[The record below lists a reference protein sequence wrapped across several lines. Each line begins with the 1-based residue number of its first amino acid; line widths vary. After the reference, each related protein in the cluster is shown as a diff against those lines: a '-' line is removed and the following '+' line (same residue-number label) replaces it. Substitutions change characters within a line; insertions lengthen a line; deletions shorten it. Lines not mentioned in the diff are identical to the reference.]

1 MHVITIARARQWVI
15 TTLVVVAVLVTAALT
30 TRVTVGVP
38 IADGTRTVALILA
51 ALLPAVSGVVLV
63 DRFPRLSPTFLRERR
78 LRTVELTG
86 FWIANVLGIVITGQG
101 SVPYRLYTVTSGLLL
116 ADISLVLVSWLGMT
130 GVLGSCLAGVVWIIG
145 AGGLAQVLGYPPDL
159 LTDPNSQVLA
169 MWVRPLYY
177 YELGGVVALGLA
189 ASLRHVLRRGDN
201 RPDA

>member
-1 MHVITIARARQWVI
+1 M
-15 TTLVVVAVLVTAALT
+15 VVAVLVTAALT

-86 FWIANVLGIVITGQG
+86 FWIANALGIVITGQG

-159 LTDPNSQVLA
+159 LTDPSSQVLA

-189 ASLRHVLRRGDN
+189 ASLRHVLRQGDN

>member
-15 TTLVVVAVLVTAALT
+15 TALVVAVLVIAALT

-63 DRFPRLSPTFLRERR
+63 DRFPRLSPTFLRERH

-86 FWIANVLGIVITGQG
+86 FWIANALGIVITGQG

-159 LTDPNSQVLA
+159 LTDPSSQVLA

>member
-15 TTLVVVAVLVTAALT
+15 TALVVAVLVIAALT

-86 FWIANVLGIVITGQG
+86 FWIANALGIVITGQG

-130 GVLGSCLAGVVWIIG
+130 GVLGSCLTGVVWIIG
-145 AGGLAQVLGYPPDL
+145 AGGLAQVLGYPPDI
-159 LTDPNSQVLA
+159 LTDPSSQVLA